1 MKFAPAAAAPETA
14 RVSTDTSSTRSTS
27 RVSLEA
33 PESANDPGWNSARS
47 LSLTTTSVVSTART
61 APLRKT
67 TFLAPESS
75 SLLTPGP
82 AAVTPAATSTSL
94 PPRSRHCTILPPCRQ
109 PHWSHGR
116 PPPSPSRRVGGRAAP
131 SDSEAAA
138 AAEAAA
144 RRESASSIDKLDA
157 DAILRPGSS
166 AADRPER
173 AGQSCASSGL
183 ECLRVEEDR
192 WAGFVRTAVVVETLP
207 AWTASA

>member
-1 MKFAPAAAAPETA
+1 MKFAPPAAAPETA

-47 LSLTTTSVVSTART
+47 LSLTATSVVSTART

-94 PPRSRHCTILPPCRQ
+94 PPRSRHCTILPPCRH

-116 PPPSPSRRVGGRAAP
+116 PPPSPSRRVGGRVAP
-131 SDSEAAA
+131 SDSEAAAA

-144 RRESASSIDKLDA
+144 RRESASSIGELDA
-157 DAILRPGSS
+157 DAILRPGFS

-173 AGQSCASSGL
+173 AEQSCASSGL
-183 ECLRVEEDR
+183 ECLRAEEDR
-192 WAGFVRTAVVVETLP
+192 WAGFVRTAVEVETLP
-207 AWTASA
+207 A